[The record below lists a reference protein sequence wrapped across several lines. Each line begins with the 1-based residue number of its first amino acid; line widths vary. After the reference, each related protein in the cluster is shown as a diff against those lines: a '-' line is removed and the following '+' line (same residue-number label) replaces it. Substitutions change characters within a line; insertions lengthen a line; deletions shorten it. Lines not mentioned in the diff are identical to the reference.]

1 MSNHQNKKK
10 KIFSPMTLVD
20 IVIPVYNRSD
30 LLKRCLEYIP
40 EACQENPYS
49 IYVFD
54 NGSKVGKGAQDI
66 DESKNIQVLTLN
78 SKGTY
83 IRNGVNIGFPS
94 ACNRASNRGT
104 SPLIFFLNDDVFLLP
119 GSLDKLIKAM
129 DDPTIGVAGMRLLFP
144 LDSNDPGRPAGK
156 IQHVGISTNIRGEFI
171 HQFCGWSPENPRV
184 LNLRYPLAVTGAAMM
199 TRRKLFKQAKGFFE
213 GYGMGTY
220 EDVDYCLTIRE
231 MGYNIYIEHEAMGF
245 HLVGATAMT
254 QQVQYSLNSNR
265 DILRLRWKDKIYYSE
280 WENW

>member
-1 MSNHQNKKK
+1 MSKHPNK
-10 KIFSPMTLVD
+10 FTPSSMVD

-40 EACQENPYS
+40 GACQESPFS

-54 NGSKVGKGAQDI
+54 NGSNLMG
-66 DESKNIQVLTLN
+66 ESNNIRSYCEQAHA
-78 SKGTY
+78 TY
-83 IRNGVNIGFPS
+83 LRNGTNLGFPV
-94 ACNRASNRGT
+94 ACNRASNKGI
-104 SPLIFFLNDDVFLLP
+104 SPLIFFLNDDVFLMEN
-119 GSLDKLIKAM
+119 SIDKLIKVM
-129 DDPTIGVAGMRLLFP
+129 DDPTIGAAGMKLLFP

-156 IQHVGISTNIRGEFI
+156 IQHVGISTNIRGEFF
-171 HQFCGWSPENPRV
+171 HQFISWSPENPRV
-184 LNLRYPLAVTGAAMM
+184 RNIKYPLAVTGAALM
-199 TRRKLFKQAKGFFE
+199 TRRKLFKQARGFFE

-231 MGYNIYIEHEAMGF
+231 MGYNIYVEHEAVGF
-245 HLVGATAMT
+245 HLTGATAVS
-254 QQVQYSLNSNR
+254 QQIGYPLNQNR